1 LILHDL
7 NNLLVSKTP
16 LLFSTTEEKVDWWRN
31 ASTNPEFNLLFKEI
45 RVEGE
50 RLLQEAEQEL
60 TYSLFR
66 IFTENG
72 SRLEFEKVYFQKRHR
87 LTTFAIMVLLE
98 PENKEYVTALENTI
112 WSICNEYSW
121 CLPAHLKNSS
131 ETSTSIN
138 CSLER
143 HSVENDSIDLF
154 SAETAFALA
163 EILKLTEEFLDPL
176 IRKRIYV
183 EVYKRVF
190 HPFHRTKYE
199 WETQEH
205 NWAAVCAGSIG
216 AAAMHLIHDS
226 KELSII
232 LERVLPAME
241 CYLKGFSDDGV
252 CREGYGYW
260 QYGFGYYVYFAD
272 LLKKKTDGNLDL
284 LNSEK
289 IHQIA
294 LFQQRCFLHQN
305 QVVNFSDANPTASVF
320 LGLSHYLSKVY
331 PDFEIPERNLRAK
344 FTADHCGRW
353 APAIRNLLWFD
364 ETLPEQPWGNGSSFF
379 KDSQWFISRHQTKS
393 GSFSFAAKGGNN
405 NEPHNHNDIG
415 HFILQRNNEV
425 FFKDLGS
432 GLYNKDYFSEKRYS
446 FLCNG
451 SQGHS
456 VPIINHH
463 FQVEGLERQARI
475 LQADAGREEDF
486 FELDLAA
493 AYELEILQR
502 LTRKFTWVK
511 KDLPKLIVEDTY
523 SFSDQPVSIMER
535 LITPALKITEE
546 DNEVILEGKQRLRIQ
561 YDSRMLYLEVKKLN
575 FINHFGNMEAIF
587 ALDFTLLNPIKEC
600 KVKLIFQFE

>member
-1 LILHDL
+1 M
-7 NNLLVSKTP
+7 NLLASETS
-16 LLFSTTEEKVDWWRN
+16 LLFSTAEEKVEWWGN
-31 ASTNPEFNLLFKEI
+31 ARSNPEFTLLFEEV
-45 RVEGE
+45 RMEGE
-50 RLLQEAEQEL
+50 RLLQEPEQEL

-87 LTTFAIMVLLE
+87 LTTFAIMLLLE
-98 PENKEYVTALENTI
+98 PENKEYVAALENTI

-138 CSLER
+138 CSLEGHR
-143 HSVENDSIDLF
+143 VEKYSIDLF

-163 EILKLTEEFLDPL
+163 EILKLTEDMLDPL
-176 IRKRIYV
+176 ICKRIYV

-190 HPFHRTKYE
+190 QPFHTTKYE

-216 AAAMHLIHDS
+216 AAATHLIKDS
-226 KELSII
+226 KELSTI
-232 LERVLPAME
+232 LEKVLPAMG

-272 LLKKKTDGNLDL
+272 LLKKKTGGKLDL
-284 LNSEK
+284 FTSEK
-289 IHQIA
+289 VHQIA
-294 LFQQRCFLHQN
+294 LFQQRCFLYED

-320 LGLSHYLSKVY
+320 LGLSHYLSKIY
-331 PDFEIPERNLRAK
+331 ADFEIPERKLRAG

-353 APAIRNLLWFD
+353 APAIRNLIWFD
-364 ETLPEQPWGNGSSFF
+364 ETLPEQPWGSGSSYF

-415 HFILQRNNEV
+415 HFILQGNKEV
-425 FFKDLGS
+425 FLKDLGS
-432 GLYNKDYFSEKRYS
+432 GLYTKDYFSEKRYTL
-446 FLCNG
+446 LCNG

-456 VPIINHH
+456 VPIINHQ
-463 FQVEGLERQARI
+463 FQEEGSSRQAGI
-475 LQADAGREEDF
+475 LQAHVGSEVDI
-486 FELDLAA
+486 FELDVAK
-493 AYELEILQR
+493 AYEFETLQR

-511 KDLPKLIVEDTY
+511 NDLPKLLIEDTY
-523 SFSDQPVSIMER
+523 SFTDQPVSVVER

-546 DNEVILEGKQRLRIQ
+546 EDEVILEGNQRLRIQ
-561 YDSRMLYLEVKKLN
+561 YDSRMLYLEVKRLN
-575 FINHFGNMEAIF
+575 FINHFGNMEENY
-587 ALDFTLLNPIKEC
+587 ALDFTVLNPVKDF
-600 KVKLIFQFE
+600 KVQLIFQFE

>member
-1 LILHDL
+1 M
-7 NNLLVSKTP
+7 NLLVSETS
-16 LLFSTTEEKVDWWRN
+16 LLFSIAEEKAEWWGN
-31 ASTNPEFNLLFKEI
+31 ARANPEFTHLFEEV
-45 RVEGE
+45 RMEGE
-50 RLLQEAEQEL
+50 RLLQDPEQEL

-98 PENKEYVTALENTI
+98 SESKEYVAALENTI

-121 CLPAHLKNSS
+121 CLPAHLKNST

-138 CSLER
+138 CSLEG
-143 HSVENDSIDLF
+143 HKVEQYSIDLF

-163 EILKLTEEFLDPL
+163 EILKLTEDVLDPL
-176 IRKRIYV
+176 ICKRIYA

-190 HPFHRTKYE
+190 HPFHTTKYE

-216 AAAMHLIHDS
+216 AAAMHLIQDS
-226 KELSII
+226 KELSTI
-232 LERVLPAME
+232 LEKVLPAMD

-272 LLKKKTDGNLDL
+272 LLKKKTGGRLDL
-284 LNSEK
+284 FTSEK
-289 IHQIA
+289 VHQIA
-294 LFQQRCFLHQN
+294 LFQQRCFLFED

-320 LGLSHYLSKVY
+320 LGLSHYLSKIY
-331 PDFEIPERNLRAK
+331 ADFEIPERKLRAG

-353 APAIRNLLWFD
+353 APAIRNLIWFD
-364 ETLPEQPWGNGSSFF
+364 ETLPEQPWGSGSSYF

-415 HFILQRNNEV
+415 HFILQGNKDV
-425 FFKDLGS
+425 FLKDLGS
-432 GLYNKDYFSEKRYS
+432 GLYTKDYFSEKRYT

-456 VPIINHH
+456 VPMINHQ
-463 FQVEGLERQARI
+463 FQEEGSSRQAEI
-475 LQADAGREEDF
+475 LQVDVDSEVDI
-486 FELDLAA
+486 FELDLAK
-493 AYELEILQR
+493 AYEFETLQR

-511 KDLPKLIVEDTY
+511 KDLPKLLIEDIY
-523 SFSDQPVSIMER
+523 SFTDQPVSVMER

-546 DNEVILEGKQRLRIQ
+546 EDVVILEGNQRLKIQ
-561 YDSRMLYLEVKKLN
+561 YDSRQLYLEVKRLN
-575 FINHFGNMEAIF
+575 FINHFGNMEENY
-587 ALDFTLLNPIKEC
+587 ALDFTVLNPVKEF
-600 KVKLIFQFE
+600 KVQLIFQFE

>member
-1 LILHDL
+1 
-7 NNLLVSKTP
+7 
-16 LLFSTTEEKVDWWRN
+16 
-31 ASTNPEFNLLFKEI
+31 
-45 RVEGE
+45 
-50 RLLQEAEQEL
+50 
-60 TYSLFR
+60 
-66 IFTENG
+66 
-72 SRLEFEKVYFQKRHR
+72 
-87 LTTFAIMVLLE
+87 
-98 PENKEYVTALENTI
+98 
-112 WSICNEYSW
+112 
-121 CLPAHLKNSS
+121 
-131 ETSTSIN
+131 
-138 CSLER
+138 
-143 HSVENDSIDLF
+143 
-154 SAETAFALA
+154 
-163 EILKLTEEFLDPL
+163 
-176 IRKRIYV
+176 
-183 EVYKRVF
+183 
-190 HPFHRTKYE
+190 
-199 WETQEH
+199 
-205 NWAAVCAGSIG
+205 
-216 AAAMHLIHDS
+216 
-226 KELSII
+226 
-232 LERVLPAME
+232 
-241 CYLKGFSDDGV
+241 
-252 CREGYGYW
+252 
-260 QYGFGYYVYFAD
+260 
-272 LLKKKTDGNLDL
+272 
-284 LNSEK
+284 
-289 IHQIA
+289 
-294 LFQQRCFLHQN
+294 
-305 QVVNFSDANPTASVF
+305 VVNFSDANPTASVF

>member
-1 LILHDL
+1 LSSNDL
-7 NNLLVSKTP
+7 NNLLVSETS
-16 LLFSTTEEKVDWWRN
+16 LLFSTAEEKSEWWRN
-31 ASTNPEFNLLFKEI
+31 ARSNPEFNLLFEEI

-50 RLLQEAEQEL
+50 RLLQEEEQEL
-60 TYSLFR
+60 NYSLFR

-72 SRLEFEKVYFQKRHR
+72 SRIEFEKVYFLKRHR
-87 LTTFAIMVLLE
+87 LTTFAIMVLLDS
-98 PENKEYVTALENTI
+98 ENKEYVAALENTI

-121 CLPAHLKNSS
+121 CLPAHLKNGP
-131 ETSTSIN
+131 ETSTSIS
-138 CSLER
+138 CSLEKQ
-143 HSVENDSIDLF
+143 SVENYSIDLF

-163 EILKLTEEFLDPL
+163 EILKLTEDILDPL

-190 HPFHRTKYE
+190 HPFHTTKYE

-216 AAAMHLIHDS
+216 AAAMHLIQDS
-226 KELSII
+226 KELSMI
-232 LERVLPAME
+232 LERVLPAVE

-252 CREGYGYW
+252 CLEGYGYW

-272 LLKKKTDGNLDL
+272 LLKKKTGGKLDL
-284 LNSEK
+284 FNNEK
-289 IHQIA
+289 IHHIA
-294 LFQQRCFLHQN
+294 LFQQRCFLN
-305 QVVNFSDANPTASVF
+305 ENLVVNFSDANPTASVF

-331 PDFEIPERNLRAK
+331 ADFEIPERKLRAK

-353 APAIRNLLWFD
+353 APAIRNLIWFD

-379 KDSQWFISRHQTKS
+379 VDSQWFISRHQTKA

-415 HFILQRNNEV
+415 HFILQGNNEV
-425 FFKDLGS
+425 FLKDLGS
-432 GLYNKDYFSEKRYS
+432 GLYNRDYFSEKRYT

-456 VPIINHH
+456 VPIINHQ
-463 FQVEGLERQARI
+463 FQEEGSTREARI
-475 LQADAGREEDF
+475 HHAYVARDEDV
-486 FELDLAA
+486 FELDLSK
-493 AYELEILQR
+493 AYEMEILQR

-535 LITPALKITEE
+535 LIAPALKITEK
-546 DNEVILEGKQRLRIQ
+546 DDEVILEGKQRLRIQ
-561 YDSRMLYLEVKKLN
+561 YDSRLLYLEVKRLN
-575 FINHFGNMEAIF
+575 FINHFGNMEENF
-587 ALDFTLLNPIKEC
+587 ALDFTLLNPVKEC
-600 KVKLIFQFE
+600 TVQLIFQFE

>member
-1 LILHDL
+1 LISNDIK
-7 NNLLVSKTP
+7 NLLVSETP
-16 LLFSTTEEKVDWWRN
+16 LLFSTTEEKTEWWRN
-31 ASTNPEFNLLFKEI
+31 AAANPEFNLLFEEI

-50 RLLQEAEQEL
+50 RLLREAEQEL
-60 TYSLFR
+60 TFSLFR

-87 LTTFAIMVLLE
+87 LTTFAIMALLE
-98 PENKEYVTALENTI
+98 PENKEYVAALENII

-121 CLPAHLKNSS
+121 CLPAHLKNSP

-138 CSLER
+138 CSLEK

-163 EILKLTEEFLDPL
+163 EILKLTEDVLDPL

-190 HPFHRTKYE
+190 RPFHTTKYE

-216 AAAMHLIHDS
+216 AAAMHLIEDS
-226 KELSII
+226 KELSLI
-232 LERVLPAME
+232 LERVLPAMD

-252 CREGYGYW
+252 CLEGYGYW

-272 LLKKKTDGNLDL
+272 LLRKKTGGKLDL
-284 LNSEK
+284 FTSEK
-289 IHQIA
+289 LHQIA

-320 LGLSHYLSKVY
+320 LGMSHYLSMVY
-331 PDFEIPERNLRAK
+331 EDFEIPERNLRAN

-364 ETLPEQPWGNGSSFF
+364 ETLPEQPWGNGSRFF
-379 KDSQWFISRHQTKS
+379 KDSQWFISRHQTKF

-415 HFILQRNNEV
+415 HFILQGNNEV

-432 GLYNKDYFSEKRYS
+432 GLYNKDYFSEKRYT

-456 VPIINHH
+456 LPIINHQ
-463 FQVEGLERQARI
+463 FQEEGSLRQARI
-475 LQADAGREEDF
+475 LQADVGREEDV
-486 FELDLAA
+486 FELDLAK

-523 SFSDQPVSIMER
+523 SFSEQPVSIMER

-546 DNEVILEGKQRLRIQ
+546 ENEVILEGNQRLRIQ
-561 YDSRMLYLEVKKLN
+561 YDSRLLYLEVKKLN
-575 FINHFGNMEAIF
+575 FINHFGNMEVNY
-587 ALDFTLLNPIKEC
+587 ALNFTVLNPVKEC
-600 KVKLIFQFE
+600 KVQLIFQFE